1 MANDKLVVSFW
12 FSDQCLEV
20 RNNYANRFLSG
31 CNRWTIKKHDDINQ
45 QDDLM
50 FISRSSDET
59 LVRTAIS
66 FKPKMV
72 LIENY
77 GFYNFDGYEKS
88 KVVGGLALY
97 VRKDLHY
104 ADEIDETS
112 PNYAPSKNVLK
123 GCWHIKQGCY
133 YLDIETL
140 SCRLADLLD
149 AEDLYEKKKRKNQD
163 VTVEA

>member
-12 FSDQCLEV
+12 FSNQRLEV
-20 RNNYANRFLSG
+20 GNNYANRFLSG
-31 CNRWTIKKHDDINQ
+31 CNRWTIEKHEDIDR

-50 FISRSSDET
+50 FISRFIDET

-72 LIENY
+72 LIDNY
-77 GFYNFDGYEKS
+77 GFYNFDGYAKC
-88 KVVGGLALY
+88 KGDQLVLY

-112 PNYAPSKNVLK
+112 PNYAPSKNVLN
-123 GCWHIKQGCY
+123 GCCPIKQGHY
-133 YLDIETL
+133 DLDVETL

-149 AEDLYEKKKRKNQD
+149 AEELYEKKKRKNQD

>member
-1 MANDKLVVSFW
+1 MENDRLVVSFW
-12 FSDQCLEV
+12 FVGD
-20 RNNYANRFLSG
+20 NYANRFLSG
-31 CNRWTIKKHDDINQ
+31 CNRWTIRTHGNVDR

-50 FISRSSDET
+50 FISRFLNEDI
-59 LVRTAIS
+59 VRTAIS
-66 FKPKMV
+66 FNPKMV
-72 LIENY
+72 LIDNN
-77 GFYNFDGYEKS
+77 GFYNFDEYEKC
-88 KVVGGLALY
+88 KGDRLALY

-112 PNYAPSKNVLK
+112 PNYAPSKNVLN
-123 GCWHIKQGCY
+123 GCWHIKQGRY
-133 YLDIETL
+133 DIDVETL

>member
-12 FSDQCLEV
+12 FSDQRLEIG
-20 RNNYANRFLSG
+20 NNYANRFLSG
-31 CNRWTIKKHDDINQ
+31 CNRWTIEKHDDINQ

-50 FISRSSDET
+50 FISRSIDDAII
-59 LVRTAIS
+59 RTAIS

-72 LIENY
+72 LIDNY
-77 GFYNFDGYEKS
+77 GSHYFDGYEKC
-88 KVVGGLALY
+88 KGDQLALY

-104 ADEIDETS
+104 ADEIDKTS
-112 PNYAPSKNVLK
+112 PNYAPSKNVLN
-123 GCWHIKQGCY
+123 GCSHLKHNY
-133 YLDIETL
+133 YDWDVETL

-149 AEDLYEKKKRKNQD
+149 AEDLYEKKRRKNQD